1 MTMPTS
7 PPLLQAP
14 LQAVPRD
21 GLSVAADVSL
31 IVVAVT
37 IVVLAVVLAIMLVRM
52 NKILVEVRTGVRT
65 NLGPVSERARGIAE
79 NVEFI
84 TRTIRTDVDKLN
96 GSVTAVT
103 DKLKLASERM
113 EERIEDFNALMEVVQ
128 EEAEDVFID
137 TAATVRGVR
146 AGARSLTGGRSLAAE
161 EEAMDRLEASEDG
174 DALALAEQTPQAPEA
189 ADTAESERTRAV
201 AAENG

>member
-1 MTMPTS
+1 MGPA
-7 PPLLQAP
+7 LLQA
-14 LQAVPRD
+14 LPRD
-21 GLSVAADVSL
+21 GLATAADVS
-31 IVVAVT
+31 IVIVAVT

-52 NKILVEVRTGVRT
+52 NKVLVEVRNGVRN

-113 EERIEDFNALMEVVQ
+113 EERIEEFNALMEVVQ

-146 AGARSLTGGRSLAAE
+146 AGAKSLAGGHGSVAD
-161 EEAMDRLEASEDG
+161 EEAAMDELEAMEDE
-174 DALALAEQTPQAPEA
+174 APSQAEQTPASPPSSG
-189 ADTAESERTRAV
+189 TERTGAL

>member
-1 MTMPTS
+1 M
-7 PPLLQAP
+7 L

-21 GLSVAADVSL
+21 GLSVAADVS
-31 IVVAVT
+31 IVIVAVT
-37 IVVLAVVLAIMLVRM
+37 VVVLAIVFTIVLARLSKV
-52 NKILVEVRTGVRT
+52 LVEIRGGVRN

-79 NVEFI
+79 NVEYI
-84 TRTIRTDVDKLN
+84 SKTIRTDVEKLN

-128 EEAEDVFID
+128 EEAEGVFID

-146 AGARSLTGGRSLAAE
+146 AGARSIAGGDRTSTAGDAE
-161 EEAMDRLEASEDG
+161 ELADADADQLADAEPAPSEG
-174 DALALAEQTPQAPEA
+174 TTSGEPAALRAADPARAGALAEN
-189 ADTAESERTRAV
+189 D
-201 AAENG
+201 

>member
-1 MTMPTS
+1 MRMPFG
-7 PPLLQAP
+7 PAL

-21 GLSVAADVSL
+21 GLSVAADVS
-31 IVVAVT
+31 IVIVAVT
-37 IVVLAVVLAIMLVRM
+37 IVVLVVVLAILLVRM
-52 NKILVEVRTGVRT
+52 NKVLLEVRNGVRN

-84 TRTIRTDVDKLN
+84 TRTIRTDVEKLN

-128 EEAEDVFID
+128 QEAEDVFID

-146 AGARSLTGGRSLAAE
+146 AGMGSLAGGHASLADE
-161 EEAMDRLEASEDG
+161 EHAMDQLEATETED
-174 DALALAEQTPQAPEA
+174 ASLQAEQTPAPPITPEP
-189 ADTAESERTRAV
+189 ERSGAL

>member
-1 MTMPTS
+1 MQI
-7 PPLLQAP
+7 PLGPAL

-21 GLSVAADVSL
+21 GLSVAADISVI
-31 IVVAVT
+31 IVAAT
-37 IVVLAVVLAIMLVRM
+37 IVVLVIVLALMLLRM
-52 NKILVEVRTGVRT
+52 NKVLLEVRNGVRT

-146 AGARSLTGGRSLAAE
+146 AGARSLAGEHASLESE
-161 EEAMDRLEASEDG
+161 EMAMDRLEAAASD
-174 DALALAEQTPQAPEA
+174 DASAQAEQTPAAPESP
-189 ADTAESERTRAV
+189 ESERAGV
-201 AAENG
+201 LAAENG